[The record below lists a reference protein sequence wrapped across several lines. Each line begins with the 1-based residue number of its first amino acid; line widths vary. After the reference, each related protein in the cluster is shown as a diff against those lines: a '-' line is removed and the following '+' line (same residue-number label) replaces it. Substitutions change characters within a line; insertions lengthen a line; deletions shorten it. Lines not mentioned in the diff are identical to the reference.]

1 MSLPEQNEHG
11 LLPIGLH
18 AASGAQIMA
27 RFGVGSTA
35 RERQAQLLRQILA
48 AASSYEAIKHVLLWG
63 SFVSDKAEPRDLD
76 YSLVVSVDH
85 RMAAIAPEHRRFLVP
100 FEARQFYGADQGFLV
115 IPDYSLER
123 YIEKLDFVSR
133 DHDNRERGIVGISLR
148 GEVAYE

>member
-1 MSLPEQNEHG
+1 MSLPEQNAHG

-18 AASGAQIMA
+18 AASGAQVMA

-35 RERQAQLLRQILA
+35 RERQAELLRQILA
-48 AASSYEAIKHVLLWG
+48 AASSYETIKRVLLWG
-63 SFVSDKAEPRDLD
+63 SFVSDKAEPGDLD

-85 RMAAIAPEHRRFLVP
+85 RRTIVAPEHRRFLVP
-100 FEARQFYGADQGFLV
+100 AEARQFSGVDPGFLV

-133 DHDNRERGIVGISLR
+133 DHDNQERGVVEISLR